1 MKKTLATLAV
11 LGAFA
16 GTAMAADVTLYGIVD
31 TGLVYSH
38 VDADVAGVADVDQFE
53 MKSGNQSGSRWGL
66 KGVED
71 LGNGMK
77 VGFVLENGFE
87 SDTGVDKGSMFDRE
101 SALFLEGGFGK
112 VAAGRMGSINNGTS
126 SWGLIGMT
134 SAFGTSWGEFAAQ
147 AGRTFA
153 TAGVKDNML
162 SYQTPSFGGVKVY
175 AQYAMGNNGAENESK
190 SDRYYA
196 VGATYNAGPAA
207 LYLAVDST
215 NYQTWKTDGTGPVAN
230 ANNIDDS
237 LTVTFGGNFDFEV
250 AKLFAGAQYFD
261 EVKLSAFGGVINA
274 IDDAAGDIMVKGYG
288 LNLGVTA
295 PVLGGEAAFG
305 VGYVDAELA
314 DSFAD
319 ALPGVSADLD
329 RYVVSAGY
337 TYNFSKRTNLYTV
350 ATYMQDQWEVS
361 QASAKASAD
370 PSAYA
375 FMVGLRHKF

>member
-38 VDADVAGVADVDQFE
+38 VDADVAGVADVDNFE
-53 MKSGNQSGSRWGL
+53 MKSGNQSGARWGL

-71 LGNGMK
+71 LGNGLK
-77 VGFVLENGFE
+77 VGFILENGFE

-101 SALFLEGGFGK
+101 SALFLQGGFGK
-112 VAAGRMGSINNGTS
+112 IAAGRIGSINNGVS
-126 SWGLIGMT
+126 SWGKIGMI
-134 SAFGTSWGEFAAQ
+134 SAFGTSWGDFAAQ

-162 SYQTPSFGGVKVY
+162 AYETPDFAGFKVY
-175 AQYAMGNNGAENESK
+175 AQYAMGDNGAENESK

-207 LYLAVDST
+207 LYFAVDST
-215 NYQTWKTDGTGPVAN
+215 NYKSFTDKAIADVE
-230 ANNIDDS
+230 DS
-237 LTVTFGGNFDFEV
+237 LTVTFGGNYDFEV
-250 AKLFAGAQYFD
+250 VKLFAGAQYFD
-261 EVKLSAFGGVINA
+261 EVKFSSFGGVTNVA
-274 IDDAAGDIMVKGYG
+274 FLNQDGKSLYGDTKVKGYG

-314 DSFAD
+314 DSVTDKDPKAD
-319 ALPGVSADLD
+319 KEMN

-337 TYNFSKRTNLYTV
+337 TYAFSKRTNVYTV
-350 ATYMQDQWEVS
+350 ATYMQDQLEDN
-361 QASAKASAD
+361 QAKKEAD